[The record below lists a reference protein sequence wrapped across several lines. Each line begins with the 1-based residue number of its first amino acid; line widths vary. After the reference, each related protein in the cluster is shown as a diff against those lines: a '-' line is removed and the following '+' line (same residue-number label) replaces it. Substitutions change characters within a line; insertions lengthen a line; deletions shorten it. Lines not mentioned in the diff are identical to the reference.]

1 MDLNPHVAENS
12 INSAPLLSPRRLI
25 LQLFGFVAGAALLVW
40 CIRLAIGG
48 GDWSKLRDAN
58 VGLIGV
64 LLGCTCISLFINGA
78 TFWLTAQPLARV
90 PFWDLQRLNLACNL
104 LNYAPIRAGAI
115 ARVAYHMRVDRV
127 HPLQIAAWFGSIF
140 YIMAMVIAACLAA
153 TIIRPSIDALWAMIM
168 VGIVVGGGV
177 VTRVLISHHLFAKYG
192 QGIDRILQSHRVL
205 WGASVL
211 RAIDLGAFL
220 GRMWAAA
227 TILDLQ
233 IPTHHLVVL
242 ALVAFTARLI
252 PLGRVGFAEAAVTAL
267 AGRLATTGMD
277 GASIEAAVSGS
288 GPWAQLALVES
299 AGEALILIPGGA
311 IAILWLRQRWRN
323 GPRST

>member
-1 MDLNPHVAENS
+1 MAENS
-12 INSAPLLSPRRLI
+12 IYSAPLLSPRRLI
-25 LQLFGFVAGAALLVW
+25 IQLVGFIAGAALLIW
-40 CIRLAIGG
+40 CIKLAIGG

-64 LLGCTCISLFINGA
+64 LLGCTCISLFINGS
-78 TFWLTAQPLARV
+78 TFWLTAQPLVRV

-127 HPLQIAAWFGSIF
+127 HPLQIAAWFGSVF
-140 YIMAMVIAACLAA
+140 YIMAMVIAACLVA
-153 TIIRPSIDALWAMIM
+153 TIIRPSIDLVWAMIV
-168 VGIVVGGGV
+168 VGVVVGGGV
-177 VTRVLISHHLFAKYG
+177 VTRLIISHRLFAKYG
-192 QGIDRILQSHRVL
+192 QGVDLILRSHRVL
-205 WGASVL
+205 WGAMVL
-211 RAIDLGAFL
+211 RILDLSAFL

-233 IPTHHLVVL
+233 IPPHHLLVL
-242 ALVAFTARLI
+242 ALVAFAARLI

-267 AGRLATTGMD
+267 AARLATTGMD
-277 GASIEAAVSGS
+277 GASIEAVLSGS

-299 AGEALILIPGGA
+299 AGEALILIPGGG
-311 IAILWLRQRWRN
+311 IALLWLRRRWRR

>member
-1 MDLNPHVAENS
+1 MADSP
-12 INSAPLLSPRRLI
+12 INDVNLLSPRRLI
-25 LQLFGFVAGAALLVW
+25 FQLVGFALGAALLIW
-40 CIRLAIGG
+40 CIKLAIGG

-64 LLGCTCISLFINGA
+64 LLGCTCVSLFINGS

-140 YIMAMVIAACLAA
+140 YIMALVIAACLVV
-153 TIIRPSIDALWAMIM
+153 TIIRPSIDLVWAMIV
-168 VGIVVGGGV
+168 VGVVVGGGV
-177 VTRVLISHHLFAKYG
+177 VTRLIVSHRLFAKYG
-192 QGIDRILQSHRVL
+192 QGVDRILRSHRVL
-205 WGASVL
+205 WGAIVL
-211 RAIDLGAFL
+211 RILDLSAFL

-227 TILDLQ
+227 AILDLQ

-242 ALVAFTARLI
+242 AVVAFAARLI

-267 AGRLATTGMD
+267 AARLATAGVD
-277 GASIEAAVSGS
+277 GASIQAVLNES

-299 AGEALILIPGGA
+299 AGEALILIPGGG
-311 IAILWLRQRWRN
+311 ITLVWLRRRWRK

>member
-1 MDLNPHVAENS
+1 MTENS
-12 INSAPLLSPRRLI
+12 INATPLLSPRRLI
-25 LQLFGFVAGAALLVW
+25 IQLVGFIAGAALLIW
-40 CIRLAIGG
+40 CIKLAIGG
-48 GDWSKLRDAN
+48 GDWSKLAHAN
-58 VGLIGV
+58 PWLMSV
-64 LLGCTCISLFINGA
+64 LLGCTCVSLFINGS

-140 YIMAMVIAACLAA
+140 YIMALVIAACLVV
-153 TIIRPSIDALWAMIM
+153 TIIRPSIDLVWAL
-168 VGIVVGGGV
+168 IVTSIVISGGLA
-177 VTRVLISHHLFAKYG
+177 TRLIISHRLFAKYG
-192 QGIDRILQSHRVL
+192 QGIDRILRSHRVL

-211 RAIDLGAFL
+211 RIVDLSAFL

-242 ALVAFTARLI
+242 ALVAFIARLI

-267 AGRLATTGMD
+267 AARLATAGVD
-277 GASIEAAVSGS
+277 GASIKAVLTAS

-299 AGEALILIPGGA
+299 AGEALILIPGGG
-311 IAILWLRQRWRN
+311 IALLWLRRRWRK

>member
-1 MDLNPHVAENS
+1 VADSS
-12 INSAPLLSPRRLI
+12 IKTTPLLSPRRLI
-25 LQLFGFVAGAALLVW
+25 VQILGFIAGAALLGW
-40 CIRLAIGG
+40 CIKLAVGG
-48 GDWSKLRDAN
+48 GDWSKLREAN
-58 VGLIGV
+58 VGLIAV
-64 LLGCTCISLFINGA
+64 LLGCTCVSLFINGA
-78 TFWLTAQPLARV
+78 TFWLTAQPIARV
-90 PFWDLQRLNLACNL
+90 PFWDLQRVNLACNL

-115 ARVAYHMRVDRV
+115 ARVAYHLKVDRV

-140 YIMAMVIAACLAA
+140 YIMGMVIAACLVA
-153 TIIRPSIDALWAMIM
+153 TVIRPSIDWVWMMI
-168 VGIVVGGGV
+168 VTGIVITGGV
-177 VTRVLISHHLFAKYG
+177 VTRLIISHRLFAKYG
-192 QGIDRILQSHRVL
+192 QGIDRILRSHRVL

-211 RAIDLGAFL
+211 RIVDLSAFL

-242 ALVAFTARLI
+242 ALVAFIARLI

-267 AGRLATTGMD
+267 AARLATTGMD

-311 IAILWLRQRWRN
+311 VAILWLRQRWRN
-323 GPRST
+323 RPRST